1 MQKHCKHHYGAI
13 SCVNYLLMLFTTI
26 MMTIMR
32 NVQNKSEWRCVFKW
46 AIAHSNAFYLLF
58 EEDLATSRVV
68 LTVDNK
74 STFQKFVVL

>member
-13 SCVNYLLMLFTTI
+13 SCANYLLMLLYYHDDNYEK
-26 MMTIMR
+26 R
-32 NVQNKSEWRCVFKW
+32 AKKSEWRCVFKW
-46 AIAHSNAFYLLF
+46 AIAHSNVFYLLF
-58 EEDLATSRVV
+58 EKDLATSRVV